1 MDIVR
6 IQFLDENE
14 VWQTMA
20 FSFKE
25 VDLKAE
31 ARRYCSSG
39 FGAKTL
45 RAIDSAD
52 NIVDTF
58 FMVIDGGNKAPAYFK
73 PRLVPKSLRPR
84 LAIVN

>member
-20 FSFKE
+20 FSLKD
-25 VDLKAE
+25 VDLEAE
-31 ARRYCSSG
+31 ARRYSTSG
-39 FGAKTL
+39 FSGKAI

-52 NIVDTF
+52 NVVDTYF
-58 FMVIDGGNKAPAYFK
+58 TVIDGGNKSPAFIK

>member
-20 FSFKE
+20 FSLKD
-25 VDLKAE
+25 VDLEAE
-31 ARRYCSSG
+31 ARRYRTSV
-39 FGAKTL
+39 FGGKAI

-52 NIVDTF
+52 NVVDTYF
-58 FMVIDGGNKAPAYFK
+58 TVIDGGNKSPAFFK
-73 PRLVPKSLRPR
+73 SRPVPKSLRPR
-84 LAIVN
+84 LVVN